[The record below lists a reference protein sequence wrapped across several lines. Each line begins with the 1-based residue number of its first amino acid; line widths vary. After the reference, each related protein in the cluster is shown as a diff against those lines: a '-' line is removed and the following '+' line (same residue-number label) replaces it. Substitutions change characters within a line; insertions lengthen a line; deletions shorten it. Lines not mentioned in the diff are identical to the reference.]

1 MAGGGDSLREGQ
13 AVALTVLLGEGV
25 RDKVGMAARGCEVE
39 DGTWCE
45 TPLNCLVRKRRQPCL
60 GDPGPWWARVQV

>member
-25 RDKVGMAARGCEVE
+25 RDKVGMAVRGLRS
-39 DGTWCE
+39 GG
-45 TPLNCLVRKRRQPCL
+45 LHLV
-60 GDPGPWWARVQV
+60 